1 MAIDWSDIYSRKVR
15 SDHRRCPQPPACQLK
30 YSIKQP
36 EPSSAS
42 QSGLNEVV
50 SVHSTPSLPPRFWM
64 LVSEP
69 LRGLLLA
76 VFLLA
81 SCSNI
86 AFYDQAAYANA
97 VDTKVQTLA
106 LMNLAVNP
114 YSSQSAEIA
123 GVNLQ
128 MQKAYEYDRGR
139 PMNQTTLQ
147 MWDVLLK
154 TDPEHPD
161 EGLWPR
167 FLERWRKSG
176 TLSPVFISDK
186 KEHLATAFDAIIA
199 LESGKNRS

>member
-154 TDPEHPD
+154 TKPSIQMRDF
-161 EGLWPR
+161 GLDSSR
-167 FLERWRKSG
+167 DGARAAHLVLSSFLTRRN
-176 TLSPVFISDK
+176 T
-186 KEHLATAFDAIIA
+186 
-199 LESGKNRS
+199 

>member
-1 MAIDWSDIYSRKVR
+1 MAIV
-15 SDHRRCPQPPACQLK
+15 
-30 YSIKQP
+30 
-36 EPSSAS
+36 
-42 QSGLNEVV
+42 
-50 SVHSTPSLPPRFWM
+50 WM

>member
-1 MAIDWSDIYSRKVR
+1 
-15 SDHRRCPQPPACQLK
+15 
-30 YSIKQP
+30 
-36 EPSSAS
+36 
-42 QSGLNEVV
+42 
-50 SVHSTPSLPPRFWM
+50 M

-186 KEHLATAFDAIIA
+186 KEHITTAFNAIIA